1 MISQTSEYALRA
13 IVCLAHAPDAAMT
26 AREIATLGKVPPGY
40 MAKVLLSLAR
50 AGVVRSR
57 RGLNGGFVLARP
69 ATEMTV
75 LDVVNAVDPIR
86 RIHTCPL
93 GRPEHG
99 EHLCA
104 LHQRLDLVSGL
115 VADSLAASSIAD
127 LLQGLHAERPLCL
140 PDRPDDRTEATTTP
154 DHVNQSLMNA
164 DPDPIDATRRSS
176 RPAAAQ

>member
-13 IVCLAHAPDAAMT
+13 IVCLAHTPDAAMT

-69 ATEMTV
+69 ASEMTV

-104 LHQRLDLVSGL
+104 LHQRLDLVSGM

-127 LLQGLHAERPLCL
+127 LLQGLHSERPLCL
-140 PDRPDDRTEATTTP
+140 PDRVDGRAEATSGADP
-154 DHVNQSLMNA
+154 LNQDPMNA
-164 DPDPIDATRRSS
+164 DPDSIDAARRSVS
-176 RPAAAQ
+176 PAAAH